1 LRYHNIE
8 FSEIKI
14 PLYQTDSKQKLFNY
28 SPAGKVPI
36 LLDDEIRVW
45 ESLAILEYL
54 ADRFPETRAWPED
67 VAEKALARSL
77 AAEMHSGFSHL
88 RQQCGMNCRR
98 VPTPIALTVPVQ
110 ADIERIVQIWE
121 QCRQRFGQSGPWL
134 FGRFSIVDAMYA
146 PIALRFYSFAINIS
160 PLALAYQSTVLEI
173 PAVKEWVAAGIVEEE
188 VISAFE

>member
-1 LRYHNIE
+1 
-8 FSEIKI
+8 
-14 PLYQTDSKQKLFNY
+14 
-28 SPAGKVPI
+28 
-36 LLDDEIRVW
+36 
-45 ESLAILEYL
+45 
-54 ADRFPETRAWPED
+54 
-67 VAEKALARSL
+67 
-77 AAEMHSGFSHL
+77 MHSGFSHL